1 MLHFVLSPSQQF
13 GPNVLLFA
21 SKKLGFNTWTRST
34 PSPALATGLRCSAAY
49 WRSVCRA
56 RRLAGTLE
64 NVGRCFAVVLLK
76 GLRQKPLRRILS
88 YPAQRFEGV
97 VQGSL
102 PLGQACARST
112 MPQPPTD
119 Y

>member
-1 MLHFVLSPSQQF
+1 MDAVDA
-13 GPNVLLFA
+13 FA
-21 SKKLGFNTWTRST
+21 RTGNR
-34 PSPALATGLRCSAAY
+34 PALFRGLLAVGVSGAA
-49 WRSVCRA
+49 A
-56 RRLAGTLE
+56 RWHLE

-97 VQGSL
+97 VQGSP